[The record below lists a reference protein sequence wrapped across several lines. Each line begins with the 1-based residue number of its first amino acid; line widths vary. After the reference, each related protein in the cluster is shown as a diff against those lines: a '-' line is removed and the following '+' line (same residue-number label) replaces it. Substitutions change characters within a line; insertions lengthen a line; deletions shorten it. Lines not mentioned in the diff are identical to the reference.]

1 MGVGASPRLAMS
13 NYMCGARERERER
26 ERVGAY
32 EREDEEG
39 DDLWGPC
46 VSDVN
51 REVDRWVF
59 WVIQKYVGLQ
69 KGLRESTVYNRVYM
83 SYQVQSVAKKVTKYK
98 ANCNGTRESTAYN
111 MVFFGSVK
119 IVMVPIQINLLYIEK
134 SGLSFMLVVNI
145 VQAQD

>member
-1 MGVGASPRLAMS
+1 
-13 NYMCGARERERER
+13 
-26 ERVGAY
+26 
-32 EREDEEG
+32 
-39 DDLWGPC
+39 
-46 VSDVN
+46 
-51 REVDRWVF
+51 
-59 WVIQKYVGLQ
+59 VIQKYVGLQ